1 MRLTVVILAALLG
14 AVMVTKDAN
23 AGMFGTTF
31 PMVKVPKGL
40 NLKNLKRPRPPVV
53 EHRRPRPP
61 VVEHRGPRRAP
72 PVDHRSRPTPRPG
85 PRR

>member
-1 MRLTVVILAALLG
+1 MRLTVVVLAALLG

-23 AGMFGTTF
+23 AGVFGTTL
-31 PMVKVPKGL
+31 PTVKVPKGL

-53 EHRRPRPP
+53 D
-61 VVEHRGPRRAP
+61 HRGPRRAP
-72 PVDHRSRPTPRPG
+72 PVDPRSRPAPRSLAG